1 MEEKLKSSDAKGKES
16 EARQVPKRFRDNLY
30 ERINIPLKTMD
41 IIIGILIVFLLI
53 FLAAGILQAN

>member
-1 MEEKLKSSDAKGKES
+1 MEEKLKTSGAKVKET
-16 EARQVPKRFRDNLY
+16 EDRQAPKRFRDNLY
-30 ERINIPLKTMD
+30 ERINVPLKTMD